1 MKNSQKSILRKQVQ
15 YKNQGLVIATF
26 RDFVGRL
33 EREPVESAKNEKLP
47 PFERD
52 HRRT

>member
-1 MKNSQKSILRKQVQ
+1 MQ

-26 RDFVGRL
+26 QDFVWRL

-47 PFERD
+47 LFESD
-52 HRRT
+52 HHRT